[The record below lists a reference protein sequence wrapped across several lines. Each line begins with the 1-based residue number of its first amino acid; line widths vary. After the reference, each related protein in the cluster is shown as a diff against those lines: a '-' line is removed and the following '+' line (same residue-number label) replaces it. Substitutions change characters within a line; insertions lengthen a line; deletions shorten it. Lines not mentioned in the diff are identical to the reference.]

1 MSRECVVVVAL
12 EGLAGLQA
20 AALHERSAA
29 ALARADKAP
38 PGDRTDIVRHERA
51 QSELEALAVNSR
63 NAGAPSVML
72 GVPVRGR
79 SALLEPAQLSG
90 SSVAA
95 QLSALSASGFA
106 LVQVVYPFLA
116 GQTPPPRQDVQV
128 PAEPRWPNTKGTS
141 GLEAVTERFHDRV
154 ESISTGAIADF
165 ADVHGSGT
173 AHETDLDVGSERS
186 PGDIAP
192 SGVANSALT
201 RVLRQFAAADPRRQ
215 AVDAPVRYRD
225 GSRARPF
232 PLGAVPMSN
241 DPSELGR
248 TLRFALLSIRHVQ
261 LDSVVDGAWLR
272 NAEVS
277 RPRAMALTDELV
289 YLESRKQLRTLT
301 DRGPV
306 TIVMFQTGLEPAILG
321 LYRAVLHHLLERPG
335 TVSVQPRF
343 HHNNAEPGVGDT
355 WRTP

>member
-1 MSRECVVVVAL
+1 MSHEGTLIVAL
-12 EGLAGLQA
+12 EGPHGSHAV
-20 AALHERSAA
+20 ALHESSAA
-29 ALARADKAP
+29 ALARAKKAP

-51 QSELEALAVNSR
+51 QSELEALAVNAR
-63 NAGAPSVML
+63 NVGAPSVTL
-72 GVPVRGR
+72 EAPIPGS

-90 SSVAA
+90 ASASS

-106 LVQVVYPFLA
+106 LVQVVLPFLV
-116 GQTPPPRQDVQV
+116 GQTPGPIQGTPV
-128 PAEPRWPNTKGTS
+128 ALAHRWTKTKGTS

-154 ESISTGAIADF
+154 ERIATGSV
-165 ADVHGSGT
+165 ADVAGDNGSG
-173 AHETDLDVGSERS
+173 AANESGLDHGLAPAPE
-186 PGDIAP
+186 DIAP

-201 RVLRQFAAADPRRQ
+201 QVLRQFAVADPQRQ

-241 DPSELGR
+241 DVSELGR

-261 LDSVVDGAWLR
+261 LDPVVDGAWLR

-289 YLESRKQLRTLT
+289 YLESRKQLRALT

-306 TIVMFQTGLEPAILG
+306 TIVMFQTGLEPAIVG
-321 LYRAVLHHLLERPG
+321 LYRAVVHHLLERPG

-343 HHNNAEPGVGDT
+343 HHNNAEPGVGDA
-355 WRTP
+355 WRMP